1 MVPRTEEV
9 TDSRQDLF
17 NCTLTPLVLVSNY
30 SDVGPVD
37 QWMRLHN
44 KAPELRPTIAILISE
59 DDSKAYRQHVSV
71 SGNSITRKHIVLA
84 EIKVACISRE

>member
-1 MVPRTEEV
+1 MPRTEEV

-37 QWMRLHN
+37 RWMRLQN
-44 KAPELRPTIAILISE
+44 KAPELNPTIAILISE
-59 DDSKAYRQHVSV
+59 DDSKAYRRHVSV
-71 SGNSITRKHIVLA
+71 SGNSITRKHSVLA
-84 EIKVACISRE
+84 EIQMARISHE